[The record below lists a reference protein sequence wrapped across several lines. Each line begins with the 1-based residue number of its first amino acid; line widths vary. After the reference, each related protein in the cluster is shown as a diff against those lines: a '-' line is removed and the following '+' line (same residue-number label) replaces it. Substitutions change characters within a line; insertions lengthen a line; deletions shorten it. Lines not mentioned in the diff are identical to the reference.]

1 VKSAVDEVEAEYL
14 RRPPPR
20 MGYRQRPRVSEEIR
34 SLTGRIG
41 SGDVPPTVAQMDR
54 LEQLKG
60 ELREAVDAFQLVI
73 DTRLRE
79 LNDKLGDYPRVMAG
93 RRVIS

>member
-1 VKSAVDEVEAEYL
+1 
-14 RRPPPR
+14 
-20 MGYRQRPRVSEEIR
+20 MSEEIR

-41 SGDVPPTVAQMDR
+41 SGDVPPTVAQTER
-54 LEQLKG
+54 LEQLEG
-60 ELREAVDAFQLVI
+60 ELREAMDAFQLLI

-93 RRVIS
+93 PRVIS